1 MIDIDA
7 IRLRWQQTEP
17 FLDERGRRVFAA
29 NTALAA
35 GRGGIAAT
43 SVATGVARST
53 IKRGIDELH
62 AGRNEIS
69 VRVRRRGVVA
79 RAP

>member
-1 MIDIDA
+1 
-7 IRLRWQQTEP
+7 
-17 FLDERGRRVFAA
+17 VFAA